1 MDGQK
6 FIQLAALRAFPSA
19 CHTKSMLRASSSLAW
34 GIALVTALA
43 SVACGGAEVDGDG
56 DTSSALESLPT
67 GMSEDSP
74 EAIGVRML
82 ANDRRVGVDLLI
94 TRASLSPTAAKG
106 IVAAR
111 TGPGGVQRW
120 FRSAA
125 DVLSLPTVGTDDIAR
140 LAKDAAQNG
149 YVEKPGFDA
158 PDQVRLRLAHPT
170 AAPKESDIVIDA
182 GFDGQSPDAVLA
194 LVRSRLTN
202 TVDQDNDSFVTDTI
216 RSAHKAFTI
225 AAFNLLGPSTP
236 PGKFAANLHA
246 SSLTLLGT
254 VSAVHP
260 TILVAETA
268 GQKTYY
274 TRGEGGSYVKMNE
287 VPKYPIL
294 MTAKLRLAPA
304 VGIRV
309 FYPEWSAKVLREP
322 TGTVIEGS

>member
-1 MDGQK
+1 MRLPSRAWG
-6 FIQLAALRAFPSA
+6 FLMVSALAAL
-19 CHTKSMLRASSSLAW
+19 T
-34 GIALVTALA
+34 T
-43 SVACGGAEVDGDG
+43 ACGGAEVDGAD

-67 GMSEDSP
+67 GMNEDSA

-82 ANDRRVGVDLLI
+82 ANDRRVTVDVLT
-94 TRASLSPTAAKG
+94 TRTGLSPAAAKG
-106 IVAAR
+106 VVAAR

-120 FRSAA
+120 YRSAA
-125 DVLSLPTVGTDDIAR
+125 DVLSLPAVGTDDIAR
-140 LAKDAAQNG
+140 MAKDAAQNG

-170 AAPKESDIVIDA
+170 SAPKESDIVVDA

-216 RSAHKAFTI
+216 RASHKAFTI
-225 AAFNLLGPSTP
+225 AAFNLLGPNTP

-246 SSLTLLGT
+246 STLTLLGT

-268 GQKTYY
+268 GQKKYY
-274 TRGEGGSYVKMNE
+274 ARGEGGTYVPLSE
-287 VPKYPIL
+287 APKYPVL

-304 VGIRV
+304 AGIRV

-322 TGTVIEGS
+322 TGTVIEGG